1 VSFTWN
7 TAEPAGVTVIFLS
20 EAVDGNLL
28 DIVAKDGTVLATST
42 FGRFRLGR
50 LR

>member
-1 VSFTWN
+1 M
-7 TAEPAGVTVIFLS
+7 EYGGAGWCDGDLPLRG
-20 EAVDGNLL
+20 VDGNLL
-28 DIVAKDGTVLATST
+28 DTVAKDGTVLATST